1 MIRIYGKSIMHLSER
16 IVVDE
21 SHICSNIGKCFENEK
36 SNLAFARISG
46 NFKIFFYKH
55 KETILIYILF
65 Y

>member
-21 SHICSNIGKCFENEK
+21 SHICSDIGKCFENEK

-46 NFKIFFYKH
+46 
-55 KETILIYILF
+55 IYIFVLKEI
-65 Y
+65 